1 MSDSRAYG
9 LRADEPLPEGVARVA
24 RGRIDHAIDELSG
37 TSKSSPEE
45 AVHNARK
52 DIKKLRA
59 LLRLIRGELGKD
71 IYRRENDAFRAAAA
85 ELAGTRDADVMVAT
99 IDDLG
104 LDAAV
109 SGPLRQALEAHRL
122 RTGAGGREQAGAR
135 ALEMLGEARARV
147 AGWPLGA

>member
-1 MSDSRAYG
+1 MTCSTRSWPGGSTRPARPPSCSRATRRPTRASLNPVSDSRAYG

-59 LLRLIRGELGKD
+59 LLRLIRGELG
-71 IYRRENDAFRAAAA
+71 
-85 ELAGTRDADVMVAT
+85 
-99 IDDLG
+99 
-104 LDAAV
+104 
-109 SGPLRQALEAHRL
+109 
-122 RTGAGGREQAGAR
+122 
-135 ALEMLGEARARV
+135 
-147 AGWPLGA
+147 